1 MKILFVVKSYH
12 DSDKFFENK
21 DFQNISYKEINNIF
35 CDFYCGWLSEFYL
48 ILKKKFQVEIIF
60 TDTINLIKQSTN
72 EKFKLDYFKYL
83 EYLMYEFKPNLI
95 ISNTENKNF
104 ISKIETK
111 KSFNV
116 LWKSSKCNEKDE
128 IFSGKIF
135 NHIISD
141 NKKILEFAKKKYK

>member
-1 MKILFVVKSYH
+1 
-12 DSDKFFENK
+12 
-21 DFQNISYKEINNIF
+21 
-35 CDFYCGWLSEFYL
+35 
-48 ILKKKFQVEIIF
+48 
-60 TDTINLIKQSTN
+60 
-72 EKFKLDYFKYL
+72 
-83 EYLMYEFKPNLI
+83 MYEFKPNLI

-141 NKKILEFAKKKYK
+141 NKKILEFAKKKI